1 MKALIFLSSLT
12 AIGSSILGRWLGML
26 DDSYAVGDAWFIG
39 VLAGLISLLLLIDSQ
54 TMTKNYIVSLS
65 TILGILWVGFIYFP
79 AAFINILLSITL
91 DKQKKEDLHV
101 RWKKFHLILRRESV
115 WIYLYGLISYLQ
127 SQVRQVS

>member
-12 AIGSSILGRWLGML
+12 AIGSSILGRWLG
-26 DDSYAVGDAWFIG
+26 
-39 VLAGLISLLLLIDSQ
+39 VLAGLISLLILIDSQ

-65 TILGILWVGFIYFP
+65 TILGILGVGLIYFP

-101 RWKKFHLILRRESV
+101 R
-115 WIYLYGLISYLQ
+115 
-127 SQVRQVS
+127 

>member
-1 MKALIFLSSLT
+1 MGIQWPISISLIGFKGGQEMKALIFLSSLT

-39 VLAGLISLLLLIDSQ
+39 VLAGLISLLILIDSQ

-65 TILGILWVGFIYFP
+65 TILGILGVGFIYFP

-101 RWKKFHLILRRESV
+101 R
-115 WIYLYGLISYLQ
+115 
-127 SQVRQVS
+127 